1 MKLAKAKDTGWEN
14 ILGTSVKGRILNGFA
29 TLVFEGPLLEGQDG
43 GKNTSIKL
51 PQKYMP
57 SISILDFTL
66 HTNEVNPK
74 TVFAGINST
83 DGLYF
88 YMLGTSM
95 DPVGTV
101 TYPL

>member
-29 TLVFEGPLLEGQDG
+29 TLVFEGPLLKGNDG
-43 GKNTSIKL
+43 ERITSIKL

-57 SISILDFTL
+57 SITVLDFTL
-66 HTNEVNPK
+66 HTNEVDPK
-74 TVFAGINST
+74 TVFAGIDIN

-95 DPVGTV
+95 NPVGTV